1 LRLSGGT
8 GSGVSAE
15 RNAAQH
21 GYGDGKA
28 YTFHGLILHLSGS
41 SGMLRRIVAFGQA
54 AGGKTVEI
62 ALSCME
68 HATVDTEAP
77 VKEPAS

>member
-1 LRLSGGT
+1 
-8 GSGVSAE
+8 
-15 RNAAQH
+15 
-21 GYGDGKA
+21 
-28 YTFHGLILHLSGS
+28 
-41 SGMLRRIVAFGQA
+41 MLRRIMAFGQA

-62 ALSCME
+62 ALSGME